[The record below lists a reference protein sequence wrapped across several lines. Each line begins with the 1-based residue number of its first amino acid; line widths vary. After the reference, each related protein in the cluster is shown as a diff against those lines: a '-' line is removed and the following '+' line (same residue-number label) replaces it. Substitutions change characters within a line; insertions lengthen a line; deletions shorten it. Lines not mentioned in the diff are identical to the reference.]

1 MSAESER
8 AGRIVGEVVA
18 AEVARTRSRGV
29 ILASPPGPEADLL
42 ARWLPSSL
50 PLRYAD
56 PGAVSDVAGALAAA
70 DAPGTHVEA
79 LAWQVVAR
87 AQSLS
92 QGLLPLGTTNKTAL
106 LLEDTPLPARVLPLG
121 DVWATD
127 VKRWAG
133 GAALPAVLRGA
144 TAEEVVLAEHALRQ
158 YLEEGVAPGDAF
170 NPLGSLAAPVR
181 AALDAAEHHRRG
193 LVVPKLERWT
203 AGIDLAR

>member
-8 AGRIVGEVVA
+8 AGRIIGDVVA
-18 AEVARTRSRGV
+18 AEVARTGSRGV

-42 ARWLPSSL
+42 AGWLPSSL
-50 PLRYAD
+50 PLRYPD

-70 DAPGTHVEA
+70 DAPGHHVEA

-92 QGLLPLGTTNKTAL
+92 RGLLPLGTINKTAL
-106 LLEDTPLPARVLPLG
+106 LLGHAPLAARVLPLG

-127 VKRWAG
+127 VKEWSG
-133 GAALPAVLRGA
+133 GAVLPAVLHDA
-144 TAEEVVLAEHALRQ
+144 TQDEVALVEHALRR

-170 NPLGSLAAPVR
+170 GPLGSLEAPVR
-181 AALDAAEHHRRG
+181 AALDGAEHHRRG
-193 LVVPKLERWT
+193 LVVPKLDRWT